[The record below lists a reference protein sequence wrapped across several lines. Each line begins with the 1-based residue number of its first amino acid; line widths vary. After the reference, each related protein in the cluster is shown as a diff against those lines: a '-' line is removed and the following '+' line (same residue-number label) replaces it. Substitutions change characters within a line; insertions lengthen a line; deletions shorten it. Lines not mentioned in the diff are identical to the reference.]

1 MSFSSE
7 TKNALA
13 ALPIKAKCCKRAAL
27 AGLLYAAFDAQ
38 SKTIKFSTDNEK
50 TAVLF
55 SHLVRS
61 LFGIDVYF
69 DDVDK
74 LSRAGQPAV
83 GYKLVPPIDEDSK
96 RIFDSLSPIDD
107 DLSAVCTCENCA
119 KHLLRGLFLSV
130 GTVTDPKRGYHLE
143 FAISDETKMG
153 RACRYLEELGLPTRI
168 TSRRGVSSI
177 YIKESEAIE
186 DFFTLIGAPQTSLT
200 IMEVKIMREIRNNEN
215 RRNNCDTAN
224 IYKSTGA
231 SIGQIKAIRAIREMD
246 LFGKLPPEL
255 AATAKLREENPELS
269 MSELAELHE
278 PPITKSGVSHRL
290 AKIISFYK
298 KNISDAE
305 T

>member
-27 AGLLYAAFDAQ
+27 AGLLYASSDIR
-38 SKTIKFSTDNEK
+38 SRSIKFSTDNEK
-50 TAVLF
+50 TAGLF
-55 SHLVRS
+55 LHLVRS
-61 LFGIDVYF
+61 LFGIDVFF

-74 LSRAGQPAV
+74 LSRAGQPTV
-83 GYKLVPPIDEDSK
+83 GYKLVPLGDEDSAK
-96 RIFDSLSPIDD
+96 VFDELLPADD
-107 DLSAVCTCENCA
+107 DLSSVCTCENCA

-143 FAISDETKMG
+143 FAISDEKKLENTCK
-153 RACRYLEELGLPTRI
+153 YLEELGLPARI
-168 TSRRGVSSI
+168 TSRRGVFSI

-231 SIGQIKAIRAIREMD
+231 AIEQIKAIRAIREMD

-255 AATAKLREENPELS
+255 AVTARLREENPELS

-290 AKIISFYK
+290 AKIISFYEK
-298 KNISDAE
+298 SISDGE
-305 T
+305 